1 MWCEVEKSYESV
13 CQRYLSSHGIF
24 ESGDI
29 RAIKKRMSQPRK
41 TTATYKR
48 KKLDVYMIC
57 TNFLIVGSSCGRIP
71 DKQRVPP
78 GVVKLHKVAANM
90 LRGPCMDA
98 IVGTAICELNTEIC
112 VVMLVE

>member
-1 MWCEVEKSYESV
+1 MWYEVENSYESV
-13 CQRYLSSHGIF
+13 CERYLSSHGIS

-29 RAIKKRMSQPRK
+29 RAIEKRMNQSRIIV
-41 TTATYKR
+41 ATYKR
-48 KKLDVYMIC
+48 KNLDVYMIC

-90 LRGPCMDA
+90 LRGPCM
-98 IVGTAICELNTEIC
+98 EQ
-112 VVMLVE
+112 

>member
-1 MWCEVEKSYESV
+1 ME
-13 CQRYLSSHGIF
+13 Q
-24 ESGDI
+24 
-29 RAIKKRMSQPRK
+29 KKNQSRIIA
-41 TTATYKR
+41 ATHEG

-90 LRGPCMDA
+90 LRGPCINALVDK
-98 IVGTAICELNTEIC
+98 AICGLI
-112 VVMLVE
+112 LVE